1 MRRGKNKGKER
12 RGEDEKKEV
21 EKKVY
26 KRRETM
32 KITTPGSGKKK
43 KNDFYIKL
51 KMKMAG
57 NSGSRSKLEII
68 ETSPYFLE

>member
-32 KITTPGSGKKK
+32 KITTPEVERKK
-43 KNDFYIKL
+43 
-51 KMKMAG
+51 
-57 NSGSRSKLEII
+57 RII
-68 ETSPYFLE
+68 SI